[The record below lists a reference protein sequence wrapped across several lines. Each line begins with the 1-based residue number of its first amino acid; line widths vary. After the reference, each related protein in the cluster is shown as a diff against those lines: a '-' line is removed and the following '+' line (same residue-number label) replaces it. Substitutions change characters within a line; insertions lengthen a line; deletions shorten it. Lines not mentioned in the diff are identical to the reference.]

1 MDKMS
6 LLPKVAAMTVPYLLI
21 LAIQILTIFSFYYNY
36 KFYSKVQKQEAT
48 TEEVK
53 DLTRVYYGLL
63 VTSLIVV
70 VFTIVAVFGIMFKFR
85 RFFEL

>member
-1 MDKMS
+1 MS
-6 LLPKVAAMTVPYLLI
+6 LVAAVSAMTVPYLLV
-21 LAIQILTIFSFYYNY
+21 LALQILTILSFYYNY
-36 KFYSKVQKQEAT
+36 KFYSKVQKQQAT
-48 TEEVK
+48 TKEVK

-70 VFTIVAVFGIMFKFR
+70 AFTIIAVFSIIFKFR